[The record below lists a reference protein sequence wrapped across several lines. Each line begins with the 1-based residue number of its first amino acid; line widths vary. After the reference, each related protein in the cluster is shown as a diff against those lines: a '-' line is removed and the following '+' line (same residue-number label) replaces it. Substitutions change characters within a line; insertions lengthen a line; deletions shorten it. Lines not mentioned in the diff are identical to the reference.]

1 MKTTLLLCLVILS
14 LAVQA
19 EDFAEF
25 KAPPLSETEQKLVTK
40 KLMDWSITHNANA
53 EKKLIDAEYDAIKN
67 YGRVDYDIVNE
78 YMHMGEP
85 IDYINP
91 SFGQSLKRRVSYMRS
106 VMKKLPNYKGTVF
119 RGATIKNP
127 LLEKLNIGDILH
139 EKAFLSTSVNPAIA
153 QNFGSSQLY
162 EGVSNAQ
169 FKIELKSAGR
179 AINAYTFKPDE
190 AEVLAKP
197 NTYFRVEAIEKI
209 SPKKNYIK
217 LREIKN
223 PQKYVKTEPDVHVYD
238 SFSGEEVIPINRVH
252 FLCL

>member
-1 MKTTLLLCLVILS
+1 MKTTLLLCFAILS
-14 LAVQA
+14 LVVQA

-25 KAPPLSETEQKLVTK
+25 KAPPLSLEEQKLLTK
-40 KLMDWSITHNANA
+40 DLMDWSITHNAKA
-53 EKKLIDAEYDAIKN
+53 QEKLTDAEYDAIKN
-67 YGRVDYDIVNE
+67 YGRVDYDIINE

-85 IDYINP
+85 NDYISP
-91 SFGQSLKRRVSYMRS
+91 AYGQSLRRRVSHMRS

-119 RGATIKNP
+119 RGATIKRP

-139 EKAFLSTSVNPAIA
+139 EKAFLSTSTNPAIA

-197 NTYFRVEAIEKI
+197 NTYFRVDAIEKI
-209 SPKKNYIK
+209 SPQKNYIM
-217 LREIKN
+217 LREIKS
-223 PQKYVKTEPDVHVYD
+223 PQKYVKAEPDIHIYD
-238 SFSGEEVIPINRVH
+238 SFSGKEISPQSRTRLV
-252 FLCL
+252 CL